1 MTRRAALV
9 AGLASL
15 GSSALLKVVPI
26 EVPNLLAGPKAPP
39 LKDWPTL
46 DALAQ
51 TFIDTRLTPGL
62 SLSVMRKGVM
72 LYSKGFGVATIDT
85 DEAITPQTTLR
96 IASITKQFT
105 AAAILLL
112 QEQRLLSVNDP
123 LSRFLPDFPRAGEVT
138 LSQLMSHTSGM
149 GDYVN
154 RQDMAILTEAQNRDY
169 TADDVLKLIRAGKPL
184 YRFGPGLGWAYS
196 NSGFTLLSIV
206 VEHLSGLSFADF
218 CEQHLFKPAGLNHT
232 VIDRD
237 CATANTAAR
246 GYTPS
251 GRGFDP
257 HVPASPSFLSG
268 AGAMRSTSEDLC
280 QWHAALLGGK
290 VLKADSLTAMLTPA
304 LLRNGQPAWEREGG
318 TEPLNYGFGLGV
330 GTVDN
335 HRYCTHGGRINGF
348 TGHLRSFIDEQ
359 VTVSIL
365 YNCDGGGAARFGAAQ
380 KALRVEASR
389 LGLEDAVKV

>member
-1 MTRRAALV
+1 MV

-15 GSSALLKVVPI
+15 GGSAVLKVVPI
-26 EVPNLLAGPKAPP
+26 ELPTFAAKPKTPL

-46 DALAQ
+46 DAMARTL
-51 TFIDTRLTPGL
+51 IDTRLTPGL

-72 LYSKGFGVATIDT
+72 LYSKGFGIANIDT
-85 DEAITPQTTLR
+85 GDTVTPQTTLR

-112 QEQRLLSVNDP
+112 QERGLLSVNDT

-206 VEHLSGLSFADF
+206 VEQMSGMGFADF
-218 CEQHLFKPAGLNHT
+218 CEQHLFKPAGLVHT
-232 VIDRD
+232 TIDRS
-237 CATANTAAR
+237 CAVANTATR

-251 GRGFDP
+251 GRGFNP
-257 HVPASPSFLSG
+257 NVPVSPSFLSG

-290 VLKADSLTAMLTPA
+290 VLKTESLNAMLSPA

-330 GTVDN
+330 GTLDN

-348 TGHLRSFIDEQ
+348 TGHLRSFLDEQ

-365 YNCDGGGAARFGAAQ
+365 YNCDGGGSAHFGAAQ
-380 KALRVEASR
+380 KALRIEASR
-389 LGLEDAVKV
+389 LGLEDAGKA